1 MKLCYIGPA
10 GRTEALQKFLSPG
23 VVLESRTTEGGPESI
38 ESMWEEYLSIPGTME
53 LAVQLEKEGFDAI
66 IPGCVGDPGID
77 GIRELVSIPVI
88 GPGATSMQVAAGL
101 GHSFSVLTIL
111 DSVIRP
117 TEHLAHTAGVASK
130 LASVRSI
137 GIPVLELNDDL
148 DRTFDHLVSAARQ
161 AIEQDRAEVLV
172 IGCGT
177 LSFRSEELQE
187 AVGVPV
193 VNPLRAALRMA
204 ELLIS
209 SGLSHS
215 KISYPTPP
223 KLAAAQME
231 LVNS

>member
-23 VVLESRTTEGGPESI
+23 VILESRTSDTGPKSI
-38 ESMWEEYLSIPGTME
+38 ESMWEEYLSIPHTME

-77 GIRELVSIPVI
+77 GVRELVSIPVI

-117 TEHLAHTAGVASK
+117 TEHLAYTAGVAQK

-148 DRTFDHLVSAARQ
+148 DRTFAQLILTAKI
-161 AIEQDRAEVLV
+161 AIEKDRAEVLV

-177 LSFRSEELQE
+177 LSFRSEELQA

-193 VNPLRAALRMA
+193 VNPLRSALRMA
-204 ELLIS
+204 ELLVS
-209 SGLSHS
+209 SGLTHS

-223 KLAAAQME
+223 KLVAAQN
-231 LVNS
+231 LVTA

>member
-23 VVLESRTTEGGPESI
+23 VMLESRTTEGGPESI

-53 LAVQLEKEGFDAI
+53 LAVQLEQEGFDAI

-77 GIRELVSIPVI
+77 GIRELISIPVI

-117 TEHLAHTAGVASK
+117 TEHLAHTAGVAQK

-137 GIPVLELNDDL
+137 GIPVLELNNDL
-148 DRTFDHLVSAARQ
+148 DRTFEQLIQTAKQ
-161 AIEQDRAEVLV
+161 AIEEDRAEVLV

-177 LSFRSEELQE
+177 LSFRSEELQA

-204 ELLIS
+204 ELLVS
-209 SGLSHS
+209 SGLTHS
-215 KISYPTPP
+215 KISYPTPL
-223 KLAAAQME
+223 KLAAKQRE
-231 LVNS
+231 LVAS